1 MSQALSMQRDWYP
14 KVAGSRHT
22 QTHTQED
29 GNQRTTIKM
38 VLFFFFSPG
47 LVPSDTLRVDNM
59 LGKMWHGHVC
69 WGGVDKGDK
78 RSQMKEARKPEF
90 R

>member
-29 GNQRTTIKM
+29 GNQRTMIKM
-38 VLFFFFSPG
+38 VLFFFLVLAWSLQIHSG
-47 LVPSDTLRVDNM
+47 LTT
-59 LGKMWHGHVC
+59 C
-69 WGGVDKGDK
+69 WEKCGMGMCVGVGWTRETKDPK
-78 RSQMKEARKPEF
+78 
-90 R
+90 